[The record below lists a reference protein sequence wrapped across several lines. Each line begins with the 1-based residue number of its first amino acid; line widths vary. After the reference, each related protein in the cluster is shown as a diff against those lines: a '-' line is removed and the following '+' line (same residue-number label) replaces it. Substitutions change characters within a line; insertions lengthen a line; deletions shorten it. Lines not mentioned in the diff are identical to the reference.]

1 MYEIML
7 SFIGP
12 AIDAMSL
19 CFGTMR
25 SIKFDI
31 SKCQDLGGRKP
42 DERGVTHRVTPVEIL
57 PVDSGDD
64 AKMDS
69 LVFIL

>member
-1 MYEIML
+1 ML
-7 SFIGP
+7 
-12 AIDAMSL
+12 L
-19 CFGTMR
+19 CFGTMCN
-25 SIKFDI
+25 IKFDI
-31 SKCQDLGGRKP
+31 SKCQDLGGRKS
-42 DERGVTHRVTPVEIL
+42 DERGVTNRVSPLEIV

>member
-1 MYEIML
+1 MIHIVFYGIL
-7 SFIGP
+7 NSP
-12 AIDAMSL
+12 
-19 CFGTMR
+19 
-25 SIKFDI
+25 
-31 SKCQDLGGRKP
+31 P
-42 DERGVTHRVTPVEIL
+42 DERGVTNRVSPLEIV